1 MPLLA
6 LFVPVKM
13 LIPVW
18 TVLGIASSVVVLWRE
33 ARHVSMGAMMRLLPT
48 CLIGTVIG
56 LFLFAAFDA
65 RNLARGLGLLVMAYG
80 VYSFWATAR
89 PARRASPPRS
99 IAPLAGVL
107 AGAVGTLFGTMAS
120 IFFAIYLDARRL
132 TKDQFR
138 ATMSAML
145 LVLSIARSAGYFVV
159 EAFNFDT
166 IRILAIAVPM
176 MLLGLYL
183 GNRIHG
189 LLSEV
194 GFRRLICAL
203 LFATGLPL
211 VLR

>member
-6 LFVPVKM
+6 LFVPVKT
-13 LIPVW
+13 LIPAW
-18 TVLGIASSVVVLWRE
+18 TLLGIASSVVVLWRE
-33 ARHVSMGAMMRLLPT
+33 ARHISTGAMIRVLPT
-48 CLIGTVIG
+48 CLIGTLIG
-56 LFLFAAFDA
+56 LYLFAALDP
-65 RNLARGLGLLVMAYG
+65 RHLAHGLGLLVMAYG
-80 VYSFWATAR
+80 VYSLWTAER
-89 PARRASPPRS
+89 PARRAPPPPS
-99 IAPLAGVL
+99 IAPLAGML

-120 IFFAIYLDARRL
+120 IFFAIYLNARRL

-145 LVLSIARSAGYFVV
+145 LVLSMARSAGYLVV
-159 EAFNFDT
+159 DAFDSDT
-166 IRILAIAVPM
+166 IRLLALAVPM

-194 GFRRLICAL
+194 GFRRLISVL

-211 VLR
+211 IVR